1 MIRTVVDPLDP
12 NFIIEYD
19 EVEKT
24 TRRVSIAEFNKDRVT
39 LPSVSYKN
47 GQLYVTETV
56 VENKT
61 QAPFQRKLGRPVYA
75 K

>member
-1 MIRTVVDPLDP
+1 MIRTVDPVDP

-19 EVEKT
+19 EVKKM
-24 TRRVSIAEFNKDRVT
+24 TRRVSIAELNKDRIT

-47 GQLYVTETV
+47 GQLFITETV
-56 VENKT
+56 IENKSKT
-61 QAPFQRKLGRPVYA
+61 SFQRKLGRPVYS

>member
-1 MIRTVVDPLDP
+1 MIRTVDPLDP
-12 NFIIEYD
+12 SFIIEYD

-24 TRRVSIAEFNKDRVT
+24 TRRVSIAELNKDRVT

-47 GQLYVTETV
+47 GQLFVTETV
-56 VENKT
+56 IENKPKT
-61 QAPFQRKLGRPVYA
+61 PFQRKLGRPVYS